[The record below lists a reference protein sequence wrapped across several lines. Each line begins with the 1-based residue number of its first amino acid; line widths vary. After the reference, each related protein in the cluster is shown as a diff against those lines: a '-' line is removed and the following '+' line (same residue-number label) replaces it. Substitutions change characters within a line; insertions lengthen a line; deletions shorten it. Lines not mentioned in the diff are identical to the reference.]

1 MHLRENVVIVDEV
14 EEQHQAM
21 VMKVTSSKP
30 SVVLLGINSSIVA
43 INRSIF

>member
-1 MHLRENVVIVDEV
+1 MHLRENVVIVDDV
-14 EEQHQAM
+14 EEQLAM

-43 INRSIF
+43 INRSKF

>member
-1 MHLRENVVIVDEV
+1 MHLRENVVIVDDV
-14 EEQHQAM
+14 EEHQAM

>member
-14 EEQHQAM
+14 EEQQAM